1 MPANDYVRARIDPTI
16 KREAAAVLA
25 GMGLTVSDACR
36 MMLTKVAREKCLPF
50 GAEIP
55 NEETR
60 QALEAVERR
69 EGLHH
74 AKDAADLFRQLG
86 I

>member
-25 GMGLTVSDACR
+25 EMGLTVSDACR
-36 MMLTKVAREKCLPF
+36 MMLTWVAREKCLPF

-55 NEETR
+55 NEGTR
-60 QALEAVERR
+60 QALEAVERG

-74 AKDAADLFRQLG
+74 AKDAADLFRQMG

>member
-1 MPANDYVRARIDPTI
+1 MPANDYVCFRIDPAI

-25 GMGLTVSDACR
+25 EMGLTVSDACR
-36 MMLTKVAREKCLPF
+36 MMLTWVAREKCLPF

-60 QALEAVERR
+60 KTLEAVERGD
-69 EGLHH
+69 GLHH

>member
-1 MPANDYVRARIDPTI
+1 MPSNDYVRARIDPTI
-16 KREAAAVLA
+16 KNEAAAVLA
-25 GMGLTVSDACR
+25 SMGLTVSDACR
-36 MMLTKVAREKCLPF
+36 MMLTKIAHEKRLPF
-50 GAEIP
+50 GTEEP

-60 QALEAVERR
+60 RAFEAIDRG

-74 AKDAADLFRQLG
+74 AKDAEDLFKQLG